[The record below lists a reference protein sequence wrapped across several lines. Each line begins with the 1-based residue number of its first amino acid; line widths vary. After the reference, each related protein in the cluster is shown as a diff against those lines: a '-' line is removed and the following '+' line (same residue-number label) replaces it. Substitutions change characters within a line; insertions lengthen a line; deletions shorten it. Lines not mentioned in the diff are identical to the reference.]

1 MEPRHDRV
9 ILVEAPEI
17 TMKILLDQM
26 SNGWYDRLRHIGH
39 DVYKVTE
46 LRDQGH
52 DLQDD
57 ASIGD
62 YAKGN
67 GMVLV
72 TRDNKIAKYCKA
84 MDIQHIHLD
93 DDDLFKIL
101 RQNSTNTAAPRKTD
115 ALELLSFHLVSRL
128 PSPYTA
134 AESIWLILPA
144 GRY

>member
-1 MEPRHDRV
+1 MVFEPKIGPRAPDPTRSGDGNHSEPARGRTARMEPRHDRV

-17 TMKILLDQM
+17 IMKILLDQM

-57 ASIGD
+57 AAIGD

-72 TRDNKIAKYCKA
+72 TRDNKFAKYCKA

-101 RQNSTNTAAPRKTD
+101 RQKLDEYGDPTED
-115 ALELLSFHLVSRL
+115 
-128 PSPYTA
+128 
-134 AESIWLILPA
+134 
-144 GRY
+144 

>member
-57 ASIGD
+57 AAIGD

-72 TRDNKIAKYCKA
+72 TRDNKFAKYCKA

-101 RQNSTNTAAPRKTD
+101 RQKLDEYGGSTED
-115 ALELLSFHLVSRL
+115 
-128 PSPYTA
+128 
-134 AESIWLILPA
+134 
-144 GRY
+144 